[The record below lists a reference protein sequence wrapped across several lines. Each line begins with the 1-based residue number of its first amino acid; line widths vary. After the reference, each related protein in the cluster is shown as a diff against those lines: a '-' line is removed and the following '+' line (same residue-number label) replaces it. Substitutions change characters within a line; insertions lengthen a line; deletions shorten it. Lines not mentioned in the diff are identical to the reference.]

1 MTVEEELTSTAESV
15 RLSETAETLYDLVSS
30 LEADAKLSAKHGA
43 EFDYIAS
50 KLATLAKECKQYEEE
65 FAREAE

>member
-30 LEADAKLSAKHGA
+30 LEAAARLSSKHGA

-50 KLATLAKECKQYEEE
+50 FIAKLAKECEEYEEA
-65 FAREAE
+65 FVKEAE